1 MFYYLRQRNINSPK
15 TLSMIRKSILSI
27 AFLAGMCWLALA
39 QDDTLQQSMK
49 RGAEVYSAN
58 CASCHMPE
66 GEGVEGA
73 FPPLAKTDYLKDHKR
88 AINIILKGQEG
99 EIKVNGKTYNV
110 PMSALSHLTDQE
122 VADVLNYV
130 RNSWG
135 NKYPM
140 IKAVQVKAE
149 R

>member
-1 MFYYLRQRNINSPK
+1 
-15 TLSMIRKSILSI
+15 MIRKTILSLTFI
-27 AFLAGMCWLALA
+27 TATCWFAIA

-49 RGAEVYSAN
+49 RGSEVYTAN
-58 CASCHMPE
+58 CATCHMAE
-66 GEGVEGA
+66 GEGVESA
-73 FPPLAKTDYLKDHKR
+73 FPPLAKTDYVKDAKR
-88 AINIILKGQEG
+88 AINIVLKGQEG

-110 PMSALSHLTDQE
+110 PMAALGHLSDQE

-135 NKYPM
+135 NKNPM
-140 IKAVQVKAE
+140 IKTAQVKAQ